1 MTCCD
6 TGGGWESR
14 VPQATQRQYRKTRLG
29 LSSAVGMDC
38 NELLAEW
45 TLDVGSVVESCAWS
59 WGKVRDPTSTSNAKD
74 GQRGPR
80 DVPDTSIRTES
91 RQKLCGRRR
100 PLSAPCCGRV
110 SIHESPDV
118 RYVRKQRYRV
128 GVELIIETRN
138 AGNAR
143 R

>member
-59 WGKVRDPTSTSNAKD
+59 WGKVRDPTPTSNAKD
-74 GQRGPR
+74 GQRGPETYQIPLDKNR
-80 DVPDTSIRTES
+80 KPPKALREASATE
-91 RQKLCGRRR
+91 R
-100 PLSAPCCGRV
+100 PLL
-110 SIHESPDV
+110 
-118 RYVRKQRYRV
+118 RK
-128 GVELIIETRN
+128 GVYP
-138 AGNAR
+138 
-143 R
+143 